1 MLVSNIQTSKN
12 ENTKDDISFYMTNS
26 KLTSK
31 QKTRL
36 TNFLKSNRDIFA
48 KDLSEL
54 GETTQQVFSR
64 LRDAN
69 LKLNP
74 DKCDLGNNEIKY
86 IGFMFSADGVV
97 VDKERIQAVKDYP
110 IPKTKQDIRFFLGM
124 AN

>member
-1 MLVSNIQTSKN
+1 MVSNIQTSKN
-12 ENTKDDISFYMTNS
+12 ENTKDDISIYMTNS

-74 DKCDLGNNEIKY
+74 YKCDLGNNEIKY